1 MFTAISK
8 VHLQRDV
15 MRETDMRLV
24 EYSQKGIFLTVFAF
38 GLTVWIGD
46 HHIHNPLITAILSIG
61 LVVITLIR
69 AYFLFRFESIY
80 PKGPTQWRN
89 IFFFL
94 TFIGSAWWGIVLA
107 TMTWVNGLDNEVP
120 ILWLYT
126 VGFFAG
132 SLYVIGPFKQ
142 FLRFYMAV
150 ALIPCSV
157 AAILLFE
164 PIAALYG
171 LIMIVLYFL
180 LYHQG
185 VMIGDNYWDKLQ
197 ATYDLLKKTK
207 TLEAE
212 KISTQS
218 TLNESDVIFSNIT
231 RELNASMQEIS
242 SGLTLLK
249 EANLPVDSAKLL
261 ILTEQ
266 KNQQQ
271 LTLLRNIAE
280 MKNISQKKVL
290 LDTDVID
297 LRYHAEKSLA
307 SVSNV
312 AHQKGIELY
321 SFFSTGF
328 PLKVRGDGER
338 VQQLVSN
345 LVSSACQ
352 YCEGGELLI
361 EFKYKQETDT
371 GVFRVSI
378 TNQNA
383 DKQVLPLEEL
393 QRLFS
398 PRDAQDAHIGLSL
411 AVVKG
416 LTACM
421 GGFANVHYKKDG
433 ALVFWASVELPII
446 SMETVEK
453 QTLVTALSDKR
464 VLLYQVP
471 SIIEDVY
478 STMLHNWGLNVDVAH
493 DKQTVLS
500 MLQAAE
506 TLRDKEYDL
515 IILYTP
521 LDDCHTIQ
529 LSEELCQHKTIGD
542 IPQILLISQL
552 QNKTKRVQ
560 EHLQQ
565 YENIK
570 AVYKP
575 IQQRYLKKIV
585 KLLLI
590 DCDKTVIKRQAVVD
604 VLENKSI
611 LLFQRE
617 AIDIAIIKQ
626 LLEKIGCLVS
636 VATTAEECKLRFS
649 EQTYHG
655 FICESHLT
663 DIDLTLFLAN
673 IRLKCQSKQQET
685 YTMPIIGFTNHQL
698 EGEES
703 HCLASGMDCYLNSPI
718 DIDDLRAVLKRFI
731 GRAAYMAN
739 IDPNIITE

>member
-1 MFTAISK
+1 
-8 VHLQRDV
+8 
-15 MRETDMRLV
+15 MRLV
-24 EYSQKGIFLTVFAF
+24 AYSQKGIFLSVFAF

-46 HHIHNPLITAILSIG
+46 QHVNNPLVTAILSIG

-89 IFFFL
+89 IFFFM
-94 TFIGSAWWGIVLA
+94 TFVGSAWWGIVLA
-107 TMTWVNGLDNEVP
+107 TMTWVNGLEEEVP

-150 ALIPCSV
+150 AFLPCSI
-157 AAILLFE
+157 AAILLFD
-164 PIAALYG
+164 PITALYG
-171 LIMIVLYFL
+171 VIMIMMYFL

-185 VMIGDNYWDKLQ
+185 EIIGDNYWDKLQ

-231 RELNASMQEIS
+231 RELTASMQEIS
-242 SGLTLLK
+242 SSLTLLK
-249 EANLPVDSAKLL
+249 EADLPVDSAKLL
-261 ILTEQ
+261 MLTQQ

-280 MKNISQKKVL
+280 IKNITQKQVL
-290 LDTDVID
+290 LDSDVID
-297 LRYHAEKSLA
+297 LRYHAEKSLC
-307 SVSNV
+307 SVSNI
-312 AHQKGIELY
+312 AHQKGTELY

-328 PLKVRGDGER
+328 PLKVRGDAER

-361 EFKYKQETDT
+361 DFKYQQEANV

-393 QRLFS
+393 HRLFS

-416 LTACM
+416 LSACM

-433 ALVFWASVELPII
+433 ALVFWASAELPTI

-453 QTLVTALSDKR
+453 QTLVSALSDKR

-471 SIIEDVY
+471 ELMVDVY
-478 STMLHNWGLNVDVAH
+478 SSTLHNWGLNIDVAY
-493 DKQTVLS
+493 DKQTALS
-500 MLQAAE
+500 MLHAAGVS
-506 TLRDKEYDL
+506 RDKNKEYDL
-515 IILYTP
+515 IVFYTQ
-521 LDDCHTIQ
+521 LDDREAIEFSDE
-529 LSEELCQHKTIGD
+529 LSQQKLTEN
-542 IPQILLISQL
+542 IPQILFISQL
-552 QNKTKRVQ
+552 QSKTKQVQ
-560 EHLQQ
+560 EHLQR
-565 YENIK
+565 YDHIR

-585 KLLLI
+585 KSLLI
-590 DCDKTVIKRQAVVD
+590 DSDKTVIKRQVAAD
-604 VLENKSI
+604 VLEGKSI
-611 LLFQRE
+611 LLFQKE
-617 AIDIAIIKQ
+617 AIDIAIIKK
-626 LLEKIGCLVS
+626 LLEKIGCVVS
-636 VATTAEECKLRFS
+636 VAASTEECKTQLS
-649 EQTYHG
+649 QKTYHG

-663 DIDLTLFLAN
+663 DIDLTIFVEN
-673 IRLKCQSKQQET
+673 VRLKCKTTQQQK

-731 GRAAYMAN
+731 GRASYIAN
-739 IDPNIITE
+739 VDPDTMT